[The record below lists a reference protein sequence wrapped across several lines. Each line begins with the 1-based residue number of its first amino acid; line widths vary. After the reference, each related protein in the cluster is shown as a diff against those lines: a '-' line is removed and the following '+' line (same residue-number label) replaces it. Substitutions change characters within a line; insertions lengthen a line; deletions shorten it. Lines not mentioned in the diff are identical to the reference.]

1 MSFMDTDEHK
11 SVAVDY
17 DTWET
22 LVRWSEKEC
31 RTVGGQIRYLVK
43 QYSPKE
49 KPISLPSPE
58 HKGKTKPVVGESVFR
73 RGEDGWAQKK
83 CQSDRVTLKNTQRYA
98 VMDLLREY
106 EGPMTNKEIFALVP
120 ESWDRLSRN
129 NSLEAVQKI
138 TAAMFSGGFVKRRRS
153 LIIKENSDKFQYQ
166 LTVASHRILKMR
178 DKKRKAS
185 GWEPEVAG

>member
-1 MSFMDTDEHK
+1 
-11 SVAVDY
+11 
-17 DTWET
+17 
-22 LVRWSEKEC
+22 
-31 RTVGGQIRYLVK
+31 
-43 QYSPKE
+43 
-49 KPISLPSPE
+49 
-58 HKGKTKPVVGESVFR
+58 
-73 RGEDGWAQKK
+73 
-83 CQSDRVTLKNTQRYA
+83 
-98 VMDLLREY
+98 
-106 EGPMTNKEIFALVP
+106 MTNKEIFALVP